1 VVHRVLIALRFYR
14 LVWHP
19 ILFDTA
25 VFTIIWA
32 LITLTPLNRMLPQ
45 GFAMTALSPATNRY
59 VRTGITGVMVLA
71 ACVGAYMLW
80 WHYEADPWTRD
91 GRVRAEVVQVA
102 PDVPGLVTKVLV
114 NHDRFVHR
122 GDVLFEIDRAR
133 YDLALEES
141 ETAIQRAEA
150 SQASA
155 KAAIERATAN
165 LAEYRRE
172 AKRNRGL
179 GELVATETTQQ
190 SETKVAEG
198 EPRWPRPRL
207 RWRRPMPSAPPRS
220 ARAIWPGSTSRAPAC
235 WRRSTAS
242 FPISRCARAIMWPR
256 QTRAGAGGQRLAAR
270 GRLF

>member
-198 EPRWPRPRL
+198 EAALAEAKASLAQADAQR
-207 RWRRPMPSAPPRS
+207 ATAIS
-220 ARAIWPGSTSRAPAC
+220 ARDLARLNLTRTRVLAPIDGQL
-235 WRRSTAS
+235 S
-242 FPISRCARAIMWPR
+242 ISRCARAIMWPR